1 MKKLDIVSIYC
12 IDSTYYGTWII
23 FFILLLQNK
32 SSHFQNLVRR
42 LNVTAKPHNSFYNGA
57 RFHIPVHYF
66 TGDSFMLNFSW

>member
-23 FFILLLQNK
+23 SFILLIQNK
-32 SSHFQNLVRR
+32 SSHFQNLLRR
-42 LNVTAKPHNSFYNGA
+42 LNVTAKPHNSFYNRA
-57 RFHIPVHYF
+57 RFQIPVHYF